1 MVQEGKIWIGS
12 REDGTRVYLLPEM
25 AARHGLIA
33 GATGT
38 GKTVTLKVL
47 SEAFSDLGVPV
58 FLSDVKG
65 DLAGMVSPAAD
76 SEDMQRRIQKFGL
89 AQAGFEYK
97 GYPAEFFD
105 IYGKRGIQLRTT
117 VSEMGPLLLSRILG
131 LNDTQSALLSIAF
144 QIADAE
150 NLLLID
156 IKDLKALLNFI
167 NDNRKV
173 YESSYGR
180 ISPASIAV
188 IIRSLAALEGAGGNR
203 FFGETAFDIRD
214 FLRTDQDGRG
224 IISILDSSSLIANG
238 TLYSTFLLWLLSEL
252 FEVLPEAGDLEK
264 PKLVFFFD
272 EAHLLFDGAPKALL
286 DKIGQVVKLIRSK
299 GVGVYFCTQN
309 PKDIPDGVLA
319 QLGNKIEHALR
330 AYTPSEQ
337 KAVRTAS
344 DAFRTNPAFDT
355 YETMLSLGIGEALV
369 SLLGP
374 DGVPGIAEK
383 ILVLPPQ
390 SRIGAIDDLTR
401 QQTMNRSSLAQK
413 YANAV
418 DPDSAYEFLQ
428 RKLGKEA
435 ALRQKE
441 EEEAQRAKQE
451 EAAARAREKEE
462 EKEQKARS
470 RSYKQAAKS
479 VGSSVAG
486 TLGREVGKNVGE
498 SMFGK
503 FGKTLG
509 GNLGASLGRG
519 IMSTLF
525 KLR

>member
-105 IYGKRGIQLRTT
+105 IYGNRGIQLRTT

-337 KAVRTAS
+337 KAVRAAS

-369 SLLGP
+369 S
-374 DGVPGIAEK
+374 
-383 ILVLPPQ
+383 
-390 SRIGAIDDLTR
+390 TR

>member
-188 IIRSLAALEGAGGNR
+188 IIRRPGDNQHSGFFEPDCKRHTVFHVPFVASVRAL
-203 FFGETAFDIRD
+203 
-214 FLRTDQDGRG
+214 
-224 IISILDSSSLIANG
+224 
-238 TLYSTFLLWLLSEL
+238 
-252 FEVLPEAGDLEK
+252 
-264 PKLVFFFD
+264 
-272 EAHLLFDGAPKALL
+272 
-286 DKIGQVVKLIRSK
+286 
-299 GVGVYFCTQN
+299 
-309 PKDIPDGVLA
+309 
-319 QLGNKIEHALR
+319 
-330 AYTPSEQ
+330 
-337 KAVRTAS
+337 
-344 DAFRTNPAFDT
+344 
-355 YETMLSLGIGEALV
+355 
-369 SLLGP
+369 
-374 DGVPGIAEK
+374 
-383 ILVLPPQ
+383 
-390 SRIGAIDDLTR
+390 
-401 QQTMNRSSLAQK
+401 
-413 YANAV
+413 
-418 DPDSAYEFLQ
+418 
-428 RKLGKEA
+428 
-435 ALRQKE
+435 
-441 EEEAQRAKQE
+441 
-451 EAAARAREKEE
+451 
-462 EKEQKARS
+462 
-470 RSYKQAAKS
+470 
-479 VGSSVAG
+479 
-486 TLGREVGKNVGE
+486 
-498 SMFGK
+498 
-503 FGKTLG
+503 
-509 GNLGASLGRG
+509 
-519 IMSTLF
+519 
-525 KLR
+525 

>member
-105 IYGKRGIQLRTT
+105 IYGNRGIQLRTT

-252 FEVLPEAGDLEK
+252 FE
-264 PKLVFFFD
+264 
-272 EAHLLFDGAPKALL
+272 HLLFDGAPKALL

-337 KAVRTAS
+337 KAVRAAS

-401 QQTMNRSSLAQK
+401 QQTVNRSSLAQK

-435 ALRQKE
+435 ALLQKE

>member
-252 FEVLPEAGDLEK
+252 FDCLTARRRHCLIKSDRWSSLSVPRASAFTSARRIRKTFRTAYWRSWG
-264 PKLVFFFD
+264 
-272 EAHLLFDGAPKALL
+272 
-286 DKIGQVVKLIRSK
+286 IRSS
-299 GVGVYFCTQN
+299 TRSAH
-309 PKDIPDGVLA
+309 I
-319 QLGNKIEHALR
+319 R
-330 AYTPSEQ
+330 
-337 KAVRTAS
+337 
-344 DAFRTNPAFDT
+344 
-355 YETMLSLGIGEALV
+355 
-369 SLLGP
+369 
-374 DGVPGIAEK
+374 
-383 ILVLPPQ
+383 LP
-390 SRIGAIDDLTR
+390 
-401 QQTMNRSSLAQK
+401 NRRR
-413 YANAV
+413 Y
-418 DPDSAYEFLQ
+418 
-428 RKLGKEA
+428 G
-435 ALRQKE
+435 LRQTLSGRIPRLIPMKQCFRSALE
-441 EEEAQRAKQE
+441 RHLFLFSGRTVFRESPKRSLFSLRRAESAQ
-451 EAAARAREKEE
+451 
-462 EKEQKARS
+462 
-470 RSYKQAAKS
+470 
-479 VGSSVAG
+479 
-486 TLGREVGKNVGE
+486 
-498 SMFGK
+498 SM
-503 FGKTLG
+503 
-509 GNLGASLGRG
+509 
-519 IMSTLF
+519 I
-525 KLR
+525 

>member
-1 MVQEGKIWIGS
+1 M
-12 REDGTRVYLLPEM
+12 
-25 AARHGLIA
+25 
-33 GATGT
+33 
-38 GKTVTLKVL
+38 
-47 SEAFSDLGVPV
+47 
-58 FLSDVKG
+58 
-65 DLAGMVSPAAD
+65 
-76 SEDMQRRIQKFGL
+76 
-89 AQAGFEYK
+89 
-97 GYPAEFFD
+97 
-105 IYGKRGIQLRTT
+105 
-117 VSEMGPLLLSRILG
+117 
-131 LNDTQSALLSIAF
+131 
-144 QIADAE
+144 
-150 NLLLID
+150 
-156 IKDLKALLNFI
+156 
-167 NDNRKV
+167 
-173 YESSYGR
+173 
-180 ISPASIAV
+180 
-188 IIRSLAALEGAGGNR
+188 
-203 FFGETAFDIRD
+203 
-214 FLRTDQDGRG
+214 
-224 IISILDSSSLIANG
+224 
-238 TLYSTFLLWLLSEL
+238 WLLSEL

-337 KAVRTAS
+337 KAVRAAS

-428 RKLGKEA
+428 RAGRGCSQSQREGRGKGTEGA
-435 ALRQKE
+435 EQVLQTGREICRQ
-441 EEEAQRAKQE
+441 QRRGN
-451 EAAARAREKEE
+451 ART
-462 EKEQKARS
+462 RS
-470 RSYKQAAKS
+470 RKEC
-479 VGSSVAG
+479 
-486 TLGREVGKNVGE
+486 R
-498 SMFGK
+498 
-503 FGKTLG
+503 
-509 GNLGASLGRG
+509 
-519 IMSTLF
+519 
-525 KLR
+525 